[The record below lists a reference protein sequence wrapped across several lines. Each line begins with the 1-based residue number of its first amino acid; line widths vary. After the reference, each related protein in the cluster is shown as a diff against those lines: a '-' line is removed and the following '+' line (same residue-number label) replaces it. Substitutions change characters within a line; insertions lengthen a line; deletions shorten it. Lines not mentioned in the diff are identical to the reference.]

1 MTPNTESQQ
10 TNTANIAAPSRQVR
24 RQLERRQVKNMR
36 RHMNEVVHKKNR
48 KR

>member
-1 MTPNTESQQ
+1 MTPTAERQQ
-10 TNTANIAAPSRQVR
+10 TNTVNIDAPSRQVR

-36 RHMNEVVHKKNR
+36 RHMNEVVHKKNQ

>member
-1 MTPNTESQQ
+1 MTPTAERQ

-24 RQLERRQVKNMR
+24 RQLERRQTKNMR
-36 RHMNEVVHKKNR
+36 RHMNEVVHGKNR